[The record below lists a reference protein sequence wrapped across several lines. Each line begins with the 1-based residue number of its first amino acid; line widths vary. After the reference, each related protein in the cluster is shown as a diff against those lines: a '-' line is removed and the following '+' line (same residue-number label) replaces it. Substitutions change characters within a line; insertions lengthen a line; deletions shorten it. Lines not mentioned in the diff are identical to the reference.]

1 MKGKYS
7 GAHMTVYGHTL
18 PRAAAIA
25 LWGARADNLT
35 PKAKQRLKIVDWHNQ
50 HGKNISLTS
59 RRFGIQ
65 RATLR
70 RWLNR
75 LNKQGLAGL
84 NDKSHRPHQLRQPT
98 TPCEIQLRVV
108 MVRKENPTWS
118 KYKLSAYLEQQE
130 NIKICPSRIGR
141 ILKKKGLIKPKI
153 SKKRQKAALSPKK
166 RYPRGLVIKEPG
178 QLIQIDTKYLT
189 GIGGAK
195 FYQFTAI
202 DVLSKIR
209 VLSVSST
216 PSSKQAEKFLCH
228 CLREF
233 PFQIKAIQTD
243 NGSEFLK
250 YFDRALREL
259 GIVHYF
265 TEVRSP
271 KQNSYVER
279 SHSTDERDFYQ
290 QGNMRSSIK
299 DIIPLLKDWQYK
311 YNYLRPHQSLG
322 NIPPMT
328 YLQRFNSQKVNIP
341 TKDYIV
347 LQT

>member
-1 MKGKYS
+1 MKGRYS
-7 GAHMTVYGHTL
+7 GVRMTVYGHTL
-18 PRAAAIA
+18 PGAVNIA
-25 LWGARADNLT
+25 SWGARADNLT
-35 PKAKQRLKIVDWHNQ
+35 PKAKQRLKIIDWHNH

-70 RWLNR
+70 TWLNR
-75 LNKQGLAGL
+75 LDKQGLTGL
-84 NDKSHRPHQLRQPT
+84 KDKSHRPHRLRQPT
-98 TPCEIQLRVV
+98 TPSNLQLRVV
-108 MVRKENPTWS
+108 MLRKENPTWS
-118 KYKLSAYLEQQE
+118 KYKLSAYLKQQE
-130 NIKICPSRIGR
+130 NIDICPSRIGR
-141 ILKKKGLIKPKI
+141 ILKRKGLIKPRV
-153 SKKRQKAALSPKK
+153 SRKRQRAALNPKK
-166 RYPRGLVIKEPG
+166 RYPKGLVVKEPG
-178 QLIQIDTKYLT
+178 DLIQIDTKYLT
-189 GIGGAK
+189 GIGGIK
-195 FYQFTAI
+195 LYQYTAI

-209 VLSVSST
+209 VLSVSTSI
-216 PSSKQAEKFLCH
+216 SSRAAERFLNQ

-233 PFQIKAIQTD
+233 PFRIKAIQTD

-250 YFDRALREL
+250 YFDKVLKEL
-259 GIVHYF
+259 SITHYF
-265 TEVRSP
+265 TEARSP

-290 QGNMRSSIK
+290 QGNMRSSVR
-299 DIIPLLKDWQYK
+299 DLLPLLKDWQYK

-328 YLQRFNSQKVNIP
+328 YLERFNSQKVAIP

>member
-1 MKGKYS
+1 MKGRYS
-7 GAHMTVYGHTL
+7 GAHMTVYGHIL
-18 PRAAAIA
+18 PGAGRIA
-25 LWGARADNLT
+25 LWGAQADNLT
-35 PKAKQRLKIVDWHNQ
+35 PQAKHRLKIIDWHNQ
-50 HGKNISLTS
+50 HGKNVSLTS

-65 RATLR
+65 RKTLR

-75 LNKQGLAGL
+75 LDKEGLTGL
-84 NDKSHRPHQLRQPT
+84 NDKSHRPRRARQPA
-98 TPCEIQLRVV
+98 TPSKIQLRVV

-118 KYKLSAYLEQQE
+118 KYKISAYLEQQE
-130 NIKICPSRIGR
+130 DIKIHPSRIGR
-141 ILKKKGLIKPKI
+141 ILKRKGLINPKV
-153 SKKRQKAALSPKK
+153 SKKRKKAALSPKK
-166 RYPRGLVIKEPG
+166 RYPKGLVIKEPG
-178 QLIQIDTKYLT
+178 DLIQIDTKYLT
-189 GIGGAK
+189 GIGGIK
-195 FYQFTAI
+195 LYQYTAM

-209 VLSVSST
+209 ILSVST
-216 PSSKQAEKFLCH
+216 RISSKQGEKFFYH

-233 PFQIKAIQTD
+233 PFKIRAIQTD

-250 YFDRALREL
+250 YFDKALESL
-259 GIVHYF
+259 NITHYF

-290 QGNMRSSIK
+290 RGNMRSTVK
-299 DIIPLLKDWQYK
+299 DLLPLVKRWQYK
-311 YNYLRPHQSLG
+311 YNYLRPHESLG

-328 YLQRFNSQKVNIP
+328 YLEKFNSQTYQIP